1 MQPLSLFITK
11 NPSLVSIFNIKN
23 LLRKIYYHLIIF
35 VLKLKIKKLKNNS
48 LILKEFLDNAFN
60 LKSHL
65 IEFFLMKESDLD
77 EFLANAK
84 MNLANSHPGESL
96 NDVKDFY
103 SEIVGDLH
111 VADLAAWHITSKDYI
126 ANTLRLQQSF
136 SRDLVLDFGGGIG
149 THALANAMSSKVEH
163 VFFVDIN
170 ETNRNFVKFRA
181 KELGV
186 EKKLTFCK
194 TIKDAK
200 TSKFDTIVCLDVLEH
215 LADPGSQIEIFRE
228 IMDSN
233 SIALF
238 NWYFYKG
245 DKNEYPF
252 HIDDMKIVEKFFKI
266 LQSNFLEVF
275 HPILITARSYKKIK

>member
-1 MQPLSLFITK
+1 
-11 NPSLVSIFNIKN
+11 
-23 LLRKIYYHLIIF
+23 
-35 VLKLKIKKLKNNS
+35 
-48 LILKEFLDNAFN
+48 
-60 LKSHL
+60 
-65 IEFFLMKESDLD
+65 MKENDLD

-84 MNLANSHPGESL
+84 MNLAELHPGDALSEVS
-96 NDVKDFY
+96 DFY
-103 SEIVGDLH
+103 TEIVGNRH
-111 VADLAAWHITSKDYI
+111 VADLAAWHITSKNYI
-126 ANTLRLQQSF
+126 ADTLKLQQRF

-149 THALANAMSSKVEH
+149 THALANAMSSRVKH

-170 ETNRNFVKFRA
+170 ETNRNFVEYRA

-186 EKKLTFCK
+186 EKKLTFCQ

-200 TSKFDTIVCLDVLEH
+200 ILKFDTIICLDVLEH
-215 LADPGSQIEIFRE
+215 LADPANQIEIFKK

-245 DKNEYPF
+245 EKNEYPF
-252 HIDDMKIVEKFFKI
+252 HIDDIEVVESFFRT

-275 HPILITARSYKKIK
+275 HPILITTRAYKKIK